1 MTLTDVSTYAVIVP
15 TVVGLIRFRYL
26 TPPLKVIF
34 LLVVIGCAVEML
46 GLPVFGGVGSSL
58 PIYVV
63 YTLIE
68 YLLISL
74 FYYLLARNTL
84 QHKIIFWGSVAY
96 ICVFLAVLNGVD
108 NIGEHFGYLSAAES
122 VLIVLW
128 VLLYLRQIMYHQI
141 DMDLKRAPTFWISTG
156 FLLYFLGSFFL
167 FASFS
172 LLLQDAEVAIQFY
185 DIIHSTLNIINY
197 LLICTGFYF
206 STRV

>member
-1 MTLTDVSTYAVIVP
+1 MTLTDISTYSVIVP
-15 TVVGLIRFRYL
+15 TVIGLIRFRYL
-26 TPPLKVIF
+26 APALKVIF
-34 LLVVIGCAVEML
+34 LLVAIGCTVEML
-46 GLPVFGGVGSSL
+46 SLPVFGGMGSSL

-74 FYYLLARNTL
+74 FYYLLARNAL
-84 QHKIIFWGSVAY
+84 QQKIIFFGSIIY
-96 ICVFLAVLNGVD
+96 ICIFLAVLNGVD
-108 NIGEHFGYLSAAES
+108 NIGAHFGYLSAAES

-141 DMDLKRAPTFWISTG
+141 DMDLKRSPTFWISTG

-172 LLLQDAEVAIQFY
+172 LLMQDAAVAIQFY
-185 DIIHSTLNIINY
+185 DVIHSALNIINY
-197 LLICTGFYF
+197 LLICIGFYF